1 MARQPRLAQP
11 SIEIERRP
19 NGELLVRSRQELG
32 SHPPHL
38 GLVFRGWAERD
49 PERIFLTERR
59 GEDVRTVTYG
69 TAYRTARR
77 LATRMLEDG
86 LGPERPVMVLSDNS
100 VDHALVALGATL
112 AGVPIAPVSP
122 AYSLLSRD
130 HAKLRFLYGLLRPG
144 WVYADNGGTYAAAL
158 ATLPLDGTV
167 RVVVSELSENL
178 PAPSE
183 MATTSLAEL
192 LEAPEDAQRAEAAFD
207 RIGPDSLV
215 KILFTSGSTG
225 APKGVLNTHRMLCS
239 NQQALAQGWPFL
251 RERPPVVVDWLPWS
265 HTFGGNHN
273 FNLVL
278 WHGGTLWVDQG
289 KPVPGR
295 IEETVATLRFVSP
308 TLYFNVPRGF
318 DALLPFLERDEALA
332 QGFFREL
339 DLLFYAAAALPRPIW
354 DRLVLLARRVRGE
367 PVPFVSAWGS
377 TETSPLVTQVHYAI
391 DEPGNIGV
399 PVPGALLKL
408 VPNGWKTEV
417 RVKGPQVTPGY
428 FRDEERF
435 RAALDEEGFYST
447 GDAVRLADPGEPNRG
462 LVFDGRLSEDFKLTT
477 GTWVHV
483 GTLRLSLLAA
493 LSPLVQD
500 AVIAGHDRDC
510 IGVLLVPDAA
520 ACAKAIGVA
529 GDTPRTDLV
538 RDERLH
544 ARIAAALGAHNR
556 DTGEASSRSVRSAIL
571 LAEPPSIDAGEI
583 TDKGYIN
590 QRAVLDRRASLV
602 EALFA
607 AEAPDVIRLDGV

>member
-1 MARQPRLAQP
+1 MARPPHFATP
-11 SIEIERRP
+11 SIDIEHRP
-19 NGELLVRSRQELG
+19 DGTLLLRSRQALE

-38 GLVFRGWAERD
+38 GLVLRGWAERD
-49 PERIFLTERR
+49 PGRVFLAERR
-59 GEDVRTVTYG
+59 GERVRSVTYG
-69 TAYRTARR
+69 EAWRTARA
-77 LATRMLEDG
+77 LASRMLSDG

-100 VDHALVALGATL
+100 VDHALVTLGAL
-112 AGVPIAPVSP
+112 VAGVPVAPISP

-130 HAKLRFLYGLLRPG
+130 HAKLRTLYSVVQPG
-144 WVYADNGGTYAAAL
+144 WVFADNGNAYAPAL
-158 ATLPLDGTV
+158 ETLPLDETT
-167 RVVVSELSENL
+167 RVVVGDR
-178 PAPSE
+178 
-183 MATTSLAEL
+183 LAEL
-192 LEAPEDAQRAEAAFD
+192 AAMPEDTALVDGVFE
-207 RIGPDSLV
+207 RIGPESIA

-225 APKGVLNTHRMLCS
+225 APKGVLNNHRMLCS
-239 NQQALAQGWPFL
+239 NQQAMTQGWPFL

-278 WHGGTLWVDQG
+278 WHGGTLWVDRG

-295 IEETVATLRFVSP
+295 IEETVATLRLVAP
-308 TLYFNVPRGF
+308 TIYFNVPRGF

-339 DLLFYAAAALPRPIW
+339 DLLFYAAAALPRPLW
-354 DRLVLLARRVRGE
+354 DRLTVLARRVRGE

-399 PVPGALLKL
+399 PVPGSVLKL
-408 VPNGWKTEV
+408 VPNGWKLEV

-428 FRDEERF
+428 FRDEGCSRIAF
-435 RAALDEEGFYST
+435 DEEGFYKP
-447 GDAVRLADPGEPNRG
+447 GDAVRWADPDDPNRG

-483 GTLRLSLLAA
+483 GALRLSLIAA

-500 AVIAGHDRDC
+500 AVIAGHDCDAV
-510 IGVLLVPDAA
+510 GVLLFPDVA
-520 ACAKAIGVA
+520 ACARAIGA
-529 GDTPRTDLV
+529 ADDIPRGDLV
-538 RDERLH
+538 RDGRLL
-544 ARIAAALGAHNR
+544 ARIEAALCAHNR
-556 DTGEASSRSVRSAIL
+556 EAGEGSSRSVHSAVL

-590 QRAVLDRRASLV
+590 QRAVLDRRAALV
-602 EALFA
+602 ETLFA
-607 AEAPDVIRLDGV
+607 TDTPGVVRVG